1 MFYFNSIIEAKMSP
15 TKIWKRTAIKKHS
28 ILYKRRGQTQ
38 TPAALVRP
46 QWSLQPGLQKGFETK
61 RLAKQTSKHTHT
73 HRERETTHPWPSCLS
88 GWKICPRL
96 LRLGKMG
103 GEEKDERKQPKTQKG
118 WMEGK
123 AAHSKLGLIY
133 FINQDYKFNLQTR
146 GQKFS
151 LTRGPWRTAGLGDHS
166 YYWLH
171 ISICLWCSCLLF
183 SLSTIQF
190 FGREVDF
197 NCSYRTRAAFAC
209 KPACTSVVRA
219 FLVILGAVHRPRHI
233 LMVPP
238 PLSFPARIVFHV
250 IPVNLAGGKGIS
262 FPCAF
267 PLSFSLSLARS
278 LSLLLPFSTNPKRKR
293 WHI

>member
-1 MFYFNSIIEAKMSP
+1 MRQKCLLL
-15 TKIWKRTAIKKHS
+15 K
-28 ILYKRRGQTQ
+28 YKE
-38 TPAALVRP
+38 
-46 QWSLQPGLQKGFETK
+46 GLQLKSTVHCINAEVKHRLQRLLWPGPSSRVFREATK
-61 RLAKQTSKHTHT
+61 PNGSPSRCQNTHT
-73 HRERETTHPWPSCLS
+73 HRETTHPWPSCLS

-103 GEEKDERKQPKTQKG
+103 GEEKDKRKQLKTQKG

-133 FINQDYKFNLQTR
+133 FINQNYKFNLQTR

-151 LTRGPWRTAGLGDHS
+151 LTREPWRTAGLGDHS

-219 FLVILGAVHRPRHI
+219 FLVILGAVHRLGRI
-233 LMVPP
+233 LMIPP
-238 PLSFPARIVFHV
+238 PFHSQ
-250 IPVNLAGGKGIS
+250 LG
-262 FPCAF
+262 
-267 PLSFSLSLARS
+267 L
-278 LSLLLPFSTNPKRKR
+278 FST
-293 WHI
+293 WFLLI